1 MPQRERTSQLPDG
14 LDRDRIRERHK
25 LARKWAYLISAT
37 TYVPLSQ
44 DRLEEQL
51 LDLLDQVL
59 TALRQDPFVPD
70 VATEV
75 TNTLAKLNCS
85 GADSIRCTV
94 DVLGKALLRL
104 PEVAGLPGLAE
115 KVVDLVG
122 EVAAECAESLRTA
135 TLTQQEELRSALMV
149 AVQGAPA
156 NVRISEATF
165 EEVAACSS
173 SGIVI
178 IDRHGT
184 FIRTNNSFSQIV
196 DYAQEELAALTLFD
210 LVHPDEEKYLRESY
224 QGMLDGDHL
233 RIRHSQ
239 RLIRGDGEIARV
251 TLTATILHDGSDD
264 PSHFVTV
271 VEDST
276 ELRLLQNEL
285 SRQALHDVLTGLP
298 NRQFFTTH
306 LEGVLRRVDPD
317 TGLTLYH
324 LDLDAFALITGGL
337 GRAVGDLLLKS
348 VAERLKALTVEEKAM
363 VAKFDGDEFVVLIE
377 NSATTP
383 DVLTMV
389 NRINE
394 ELSEPVYINDHGV
407 AATASIGVVHRPP
420 RGMDATDLLRASDMT
435 LRRAKANGRRQWEMF
450 HPEQHARDRKSFGLA
465 AEMPGAWESGE
476 LTVAY
481 RPIMRLSEDQLVGT
495 EAVLK
500 WDHPEHGLVCGDQV
514 LELADET
521 GLVLSLGP
529 WLLRTA
535 CEHLRWERDLPLSVN
550 LTANQASDADL
561 VGEVARVLDDTGV
574 SPDRLWLGMPVDA
587 LLAPGGEAMDN
598 LKVLAENGVQAVAR
612 NFGAVAGDLV
622 CVEDLPLRAVRIARW
637 LVDREPVP
645 GSPVTHALLELPSLV
660 HLSGTEVIVDG
671 ITTQAQADWWRA
683 AGADLGQGPF
693 FA

>member
-1 MPQRERTSQLPDG
+1 VPQRERNSQLPDG
-14 LDRDRIRERHK
+14 PDRDRIRERHK

-44 DRLEEQL
+44 DQLEERL

-59 TALRQDPFVPD
+59 VSLRQDPFSTE

-75 TNTLAKLNCS
+75 TTSLAKLNCA
-85 GADSIRCTV
+85 GTDSIRCTV

-104 PEVAGLPGLAE
+104 PEVAALPGLAE

-122 EVAAECAESLRTA
+122 TIAAECAESLRT
-135 TLTQQEELRSALMV
+135 TTFTQQEELRSALMV
-149 AVQGAPA
+149 AVQGAPD
-156 NVRISEATF
+156 NVRISAATF
-165 EEVAACSS
+165 DEVANCSS

-178 IDRHGT
+178 IDRAGT
-184 FIRTNNSFSQIV
+184 FVRTNNSFSQIV

-224 QGMLDGDHL
+224 QGMLDGDQL
-233 RIRHSQ
+233 RVRHSQ

-251 TLTATILHDGSDD
+251 TLTATILHDGSDN

-324 LDLDAFALITGGL
+324 LDLDAFSLITGGL

-348 VAERLKALTVEEKAM
+348 VAERLKALTATEKAM
-363 VAKFDGDEFVVLIE
+363 VAKFDGDEFAILVE
-377 NSATTP
+377 NATTTP
-383 DVLTMV
+383 DVVAMV

-407 AATASIGVVHRPP
+407 AATASIGVVHKPP

-450 HPEQHARDRKSFGLA
+450 HTEQHARDRKSFGLA

-476 LTVAY
+476 LTVTY
-481 RPIMRLSEDQLVGT
+481 RPIARLSDSELVGT

-521 GLVLSLGP
+521 GLILSLGP

-561 VGEVARVLDDTGV
+561 VGEVARVLEDTGV
-574 SPDRLWLGMPVDA
+574 PPERLWLGMPVDA
-587 LLAPGGEAMDN
+587 LLARGGEAMDN

-660 HLSGTEVIVDG
+660 HLSGTQVVVDG
-671 ITTQAQADWWRA
+671 ITTQAQADWWRT
-683 AGADLGQGPF
+683 AGADMGQGPYF
-693 FA
+693 T